1 MTLLNSLM
9 SSSSLLVSLENFL
22 CIASRDLPTETV
34 LLLFQFGFLLI
45 LLEESSLI
53 AAAGI
58 SKATLN
64 KSGKSRHP
72 RLVLDLKGNAL
83 SFLPLSMM

>member
-1 MTLLNSLM
+1 MTLLNSLT

-22 CIASRDLPTETV
+22 CIASSHLPTVTV
-34 LLLFQFGFLLI
+34 VLLFQFGFLLI

-58 SKATLN
+58 SKAMWN
-64 KSGKSRHP
+64 KSGESGHP
-72 RLVLDLKGNAL
+72 HLAL
-83 SFLPLSMM
+83 ILEEMPSAFYH